1 MVLYG
6 KKLQEFPVIFGK
18 ISGNFNCST
27 NYLTTLKGAPR
38 EVGGFFDCSGNRS
51 NSLQLQGAPR
61 EVGGDFYCRGNN
73 LTSLRGSPREVG
85 KDFDCRGNHQL
96 KSLDGIGNVGGQIL
110 SDFE

>member
-1 MVLYG
+1 MFFKNYTINQDLSVDANGSVVLYG

-27 NYLTTLKGAPR
+27 NYLTTLK
-38 EVGGFFDCSGNRS
+38 
-51 NSLQLQGAPR
+51 GAPR

-96 KSLDGIGNVGGQIL
+96 KSLDGIGNVHGQIL